1 MDVFFGIARQF
12 GVAISLPFIK
22 NGKEDIYQ
30 EGVVVLTTFKDY
42 EYKRP
47 DMELLRT
54 EWNKHLAR
62 FRQADSANVQDVEIR
77 ELNRLANNFT
87 TASNLV
93 YIRSSIDTSDAYY
106 EKQRD
111 YFNEIGPEFDELNTA
126 FYKELVKSPFRE
138 ELEKSWGT
146 QLFTIAD
153 QKIRS
158 FSAEAI
164 PLLQQENKLAS
175 EYAKLIASAQIEFD
189 GKTLTLAQL
198 GPYTQSKD
206 RKTRK
211 AANEA
216 RFGFFAEHKND
227 FDEIYQK
234 LVEVRHQIARILGYQ
249 DFVEVGYLRMNRIG
263 YDREMVK
270 NFREQVKTHIVP
282 LATRLYERQ
291 ASRIGVDRLT
301 FHDEGLNFITG
312 NAIPKGDA
320 DWVIENGKKMY
331 DELSPETSEFFGFML
346 ERHLMDLIAKK
357 GKEGGGYCTYIDNY
371 ASPFIFSNFNGTS
384 DDIDVLTHE
393 AGHAFQVYS
402 SRNIGVPE
410 YIWPTSEAAE
420 IHSMS
425 MEFFAWPWMDQF
437 FEDDTEKYKFSH
449 LSSALLFL
457 PYGVAVD
464 EFQHMIYE
472 NPGMT
477 PADRKAAWKK
487 LESEYLPHR
496 DYEGLEYL
504 EEGGFWQRQAHIY
517 EIPFYYIDYCLAQI
531 CALQFWKRSREERE
545 AAWADYLHLC
555 RLGGSLPFT
564 ELIKEANLLSPFED
578 GCIESVMGPII
589 EWLDAVD
596 DRSL

>member
-1 MDVFFGIARQF
+1 MVL
-12 GVAISLPFIK
+12 VA
-22 NGKEDIYQ
+22 
-30 EGVVVLTTFKDY
+30 TFKDY

-47 DMELLRT
+47 EMEALKA
-54 EWNKHLAR
+54 EWNKLLER
-62 FRQADSANVQDVEIR
+62 FRQSATADEQDRVIR
-77 ELNRLANNFT
+77 EMNCLADDFS

-106 EKQRD
+106 EEQRD

-126 FYKELVKSPFRE
+126 FYKELVASPYRA
-138 ELEKSWGT
+138 ELEKRWGT

-158 FSAEAI
+158 FKADAI

-198 GPYTQSKD
+198 GPYAQSTD
-206 RKTRK
+206 REVRK

-216 RFGFFAEHKND
+216 RFGFFSSHKD
-227 FDEIYQK
+227 EFDGIYQK
-234 LVEVRHQIARILGYQ
+234 LVEVRHKIAQILGYK

-270 NFREQVKTHIVP
+270 SFREQVKQHIVP

-291 ASRIGVDRLT
+291 AARIGVDRLT
-301 FHDEGLNFITG
+301 FHDEGLNFVTG
-312 NAIPKGDA
+312 NAVPKGDPE
-320 DWVIENGKKMY
+320 WIIENGKKMY
-331 DELSPETSEFFGFML
+331 DELSPETSEFFRFMMD
-346 ERHLMDLIAKK
+346 RDLMDLVAKK
-357 GKEGGGYCTYIDNY
+357 GKEGGGYCTFIDNY
-371 ASPFIFSNFNGTS
+371 DSPFIFSNFNGTS

-402 SRNIGVPE
+402 SRGIGVPE
-410 YIWPTSEAAE
+410 YIWPTSEGAE

-425 MEFFAWPWMDQF
+425 MEFFTWPWMEQF
-437 FEDDTEKYKFSH
+437 FKEDTEKYKFSH

-464 EFQHMIYE
+464 EFQHLIYE

-477 PADRKAAWKK
+477 PEERKATWKR
-487 LESEYLPHR
+487 LEAEYLPHR
-496 DYEGLEYL
+496 DYEGFEYL

-517 EIPFYYIDYCLAQI
+517 EVPFYYIDYCLAQI
-531 CALQFWKRSREERE
+531 CALQFWKRSREEHE

-564 ELIKEANLLSPFED
+564 ELVREANLISPFED
-578 GCIESVMGPII
+578 GCIESVIGPIT
-589 EWLDAVD
+589 EWLDSVD
-596 DRSL
+596 DQAL